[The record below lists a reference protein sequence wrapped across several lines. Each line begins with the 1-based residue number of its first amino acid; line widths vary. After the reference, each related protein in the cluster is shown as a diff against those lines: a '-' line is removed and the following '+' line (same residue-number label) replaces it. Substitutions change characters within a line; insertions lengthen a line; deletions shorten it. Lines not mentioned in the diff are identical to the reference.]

1 MFQNIFQ
8 IINQNIYGFLFLE
21 LQRKSSFSA
30 SYNLWKGVIETVNK
44 KIFQIIIQNIYRV
57 LFSELQRKSIINQNT
72 MQLCNSLVNPDK

>member
-1 MFQNIFQ
+1 MFQKIFQ
-8 IINQNIYGFLFLE
+8 IIIQNIYRVLFSE

-72 MQLCNSLVNPDK
+72 MQLCNLLVNPDT